1 MLVVETIAKIRR
13 KCLVE
18 GRSIRSSVTRDLGL
32 ARNTVRKVVR
42 GGATEHRYDR
52 GEAQPYP
59 KLDGF
64 IGEFEDLLKTNK
76 DRSKRDKQTLK
87 SIWKTLCDQ
96 GCRAGYDAVRRYAQR
111 WEARQG
117 GGLSKACVPLAFDLG
132 EAFES
137 STGATSGSGSRG
149 CRRW

>member
-18 GRSIRSSVTRDLGL
+18 GRSIRSVARELGL
-32 ARNTVRKVVR
+32 SRNTVRKVVR

-52 GEAQPYP
+52 GELQPHP

-64 IGEFEDLLKTNK
+64 IGELEDLLKTNK
-76 DRSKRDKQTLK
+76 DRKKRDKQTLK
-87 SIWKTLCDQ
+87 SIWETLCAQ
-96 GCRAGYDAVRRYAQR
+96 GCRAGYDAVRRYARR

-117 GGLSKACVPLAFDLG
+117 GGLSKACVPLAFDPARLS
-132 EAFES
+132 S